1 MLKQDQHAVL
11 PTSSV
16 NEQARQDF
24 LNQLGKHVLNEIT
37 PGNIA
42 AYQKRVL
49 PKIKADKG
57 RDPENRHEIRK
68 EMVRDPYYQMTS
80 SFQRTV
86 QEMMWN
92 SVDDTIQ
99 RQLPELIATA
109 KSIRDG
115 ETLGSLH
122 VDPDFVVP
130 AYVAEN
136 DHHCMPGGYSGDL
149 VKDDITA
156 GALYDKGAFIYTQ
169 GLFGPRMDG
178 IGKATALMIAATF
191 PDLKPK
197 KMLEIGCTA
206 GGSTTGL
213 KMGFP
218 DSEIHAIDV
227 GPAVLR
233 YAHARAESLGV
244 AIHFHQMNGEAMT
257 FEDNTFDLVNC
268 PASLHEMS
276 HSAVYNVFKEAC
288 RVLKPGGV
296 FLLSELPPYEGDDP
310 WTQFVRDWDTYNN
323 NEPFWGTVHE
333 MDFAEVAAGA
343 GFDPK
348 SYWQGTGPGIA
359 EANALTGAVEV
370 QNKKFMGS
378 TRGGGKAWYAHMT
391 KPAA

>member
-11 PTSSV
+11 PRSSV

-57 RDPENRHEIRK
+57 RDPESRHEIRK

-99 RQLPELIATA
+99 RQLPSLIATA

-122 VDPDFVVP
+122 IEPGFVVP

-149 VKDDITA
+149 IEDDITA

-191 PDLKPK
+191 PGLNPK
-197 KMLEIGCTA
+197 KILEIGCTA

-257 FEDNTFDLVNC
+257 FDDNTFDLVNC

-288 RVLKPGGV
+288 RVLKPGGI

-343 GFDPK
+343 GFDAK